1 MTGMGV
7 VVSPVLINRRS
18 ELAALRAAYERA
30 RAGEPVTVLVSG
42 EAGIGKSRLVATAVD
57 SFRDSGVAGASG
69 RAGGVPDGPMVL
81 TGGCLELGADGTP
94 WMPFLAILRNL
105 LREWGP
111 ERLAEALPSGGTALA
126 GWLPELSLPEGP
138 DGHVRLFGEV
148 LGLLQRVAA
157 ERPLVV
163 VVEDLHWADASSREL
178 LVYLVRNL
186 AASAVLLIVTM
197 RTGELPSS
205 HPTRQLLSEL
215 GRRAEVVRLELEP
228 LGRKEVGE
236 LLAALDGRAPH
247 AVASSEIH
255 RRSSGNPL
263 FVEALYASGT
273 ASSEGLNDLLL
284 GRIADLSPAA
294 RAVLATIAVAG
305 GAVPDDLLSE
315 VSGASVDDAL
325 RELVERNQVSVSG
338 TEYLIRHDLIR
349 EAVYGALLPGERR
362 RLHAR
367 FATAIEAGPGSP
379 AALAEHWSVAGEP
392 GKALA
397 AAWRAAL
404 TAERQYAYDEQL
416 NMLDRVLELWS
427 EVDGAGE
434 LIGVSY
440 AAVQETAAAAS
451 YTAGRSRTGVEHA
464 TAALAALDPD
474 TEPLRVAGL
483 LRLRGLLRCRI
494 DGSGSDDLSHAVRL
508 VQPGADDVL
517 RSRLL
522 SGLAFTEL
530 VGTPGPEMS
539 RHAAQALEL
548 AEAAGDDQALADARL
563 VVGGIALHTDGGP
576 GVVQQLMQDARRAA
590 DACGDHHTYLTSL
603 QWEGRAIADA
613 GRPEEAAALL
623 EGAGRQAAQWGR
635 MRARG
640 SMLTQNRAEVLI
652 SLGRWDEALELVD
665 NALADGPPPWYDAA
679 LRMEVAVIAVRRGR
693 YDEAAGH
700 LAQMA
705 VPPSGVASEIG
716 LQRLPVQLAL
726 AVGSGDVPTADRL
739 LVEALD
745 VMPDWPTADV
755 VVTARLYLAA
765 LQVERTVAGRRR
777 QVPVRSE
784 ALRKGLSG
792 LDRWPIVDA
801 VLRTGDA
808 FEAGSVAAWDT
819 AADAWRVVH
828 DVYEL
833 ARALVGG
840 AAAAIRS
847 NNKPGA
853 RRRLDEAREIA
864 TRLAAVPLLSD
875 IDDLAQRAGLSP
887 AAREEPAAHGL
898 TERELVVLRVLAR
911 GLSNAEIA
919 RELFVSPNTVATH
932 VARILRKL
940 NVSTRTEAAAVAHH
954 TGLVA
959 GD

>member
-1 MTGMGV
+1 MGA

-42 EAGIGKSRLVATAVD
+42 EAGIGKSRLVATAV
-57 SFRDSGVAGASG
+57 GALG
-69 RAGGVPDGPMVL
+69 DGEPMVL
-81 TGGCLELGADGTP
+81 TGGCLELGAEGTP
-94 WMPFLAILRNL
+94 WVPFLAILRNL

-111 ERLAEALPSGGTALA
+111 ERLTEALPSGGSALA

-138 DGHVRLFGEV
+138 AGHVRLFGEV

-178 LVYLVRNL
+178 FVYLVRNL
-186 AASAVLLIVTM
+186 SASAVLLIATV
-197 RTGELPSS
+197 RTGELPSG

-228 LGRKEVGE
+228 LGRNDVSE
-236 LLAALDGRAPH
+236 LLAALDGRVPH

-263 FVEALYASGT
+263 FVEALYAAGT
-273 ASSEGLNDLLL
+273 ASSEGLSDLLL
-284 GRIADLSPAA
+284 DRVADLSPAA
-294 RAVLATIAVAG
+294 RKVLTTIAVAG
-305 GAVPDDLLSE
+305 GAVPDDLLAE
-315 VSGASVDDAL
+315 VSGEPVDDAV
-325 RELVERNQVSVSG
+325 RELIERNQVSVLD
-338 TEYLIRHDLIR
+338 TEYVIRHDLIR

-367 FATAIEAGPGSP
+367 FAAAIEAGPGSQ
-379 AALAEHWSVAGEP
+379 ATLAEHWAVAGQP
-392 GKALA
+392 GKALVAAWGA
-397 AAWRAAL
+397 AA

-416 NMLDRVLELWS
+416 NMLDRVLELWPQ
-427 EVDGAGE
+427 VDGAAD
-434 LIGVSY
+434 LIGVND
-440 AAVQETAAAAS
+440 AAVQELAAAAS

-464 TAALAALDPD
+464 TAALAAIDPD
-474 TEPLRVAGL
+474 EEPLRVAGL

-494 DGSGSDDLSHAVRL
+494 DGTGSDDLTRAVQL
-508 VQPGADDVL
+508 VPSGVDDVL

-530 VGTPGPEMS
+530 VGMPGPEMS
-539 RHAAQALEL
+539 DHAARALEL
-548 AEAAGDDQALADARL
+548 AERIGDDQALADARL
-563 VVGGIALHTDGGP
+563 AVGGIALHTDGGP
-576 GVVQQLMQDARRAA
+576 AVVQQLMQAARRAA
-590 DACGDHHTYLTSL
+590 ERCGDQHTYLTSL

-613 GRPEEAAALL
+613 GRPEEAVVLL
-623 EGAGRQAAQWGR
+623 EGAEQQAEEWGR

-640 SMLTQNRAEVLI
+640 SMLAQNRAEVLI

-679 LRMEVAVIAVRRGR
+679 LRLEIAVIAVRRGR
-693 YDEAAGH
+693 YDEAADQ

-705 VPPSGVASEIG
+705 IPPAGVASEVG
-716 LQRLPVQLAL
+716 LQRLPVQMAL
-726 AVGSGDVPTADRL
+726 AVGTDDVPAADRL
-739 LVEALD
+739 LTEALD
-745 VMPDWPTADV
+745 VMPDWPAADV

-765 LQVERTVAGRRR
+765 LQLERTVTGRRR
-777 QVPVRSE
+777 QVPARSE
-784 ALRKGLSG
+784 LLRKGMPDAG
-792 LDRWPIVDA
+792 RWPIVDA

-808 FEAGSVAAWDT
+808 FELGTVAAWDT
-819 AADAWRVVH
+819 AADAWRVAH

-833 ARALVGG
+833 ALALAGG
-840 AAAAIRS
+840 AAAALRS

-853 RRRLDEAREIA
+853 RRRLDEARELA
-864 TRLAAVPLLSD
+864 TGLAAAPLLAEL
-875 IDDLAQRAGLSP
+875 DDLTQRAGISP
-887 AAREEPAAHGL
+887 TREEPAAHGL
-898 TERELVVLRVLAR
+898 TERELVVLRTLAR

-940 NVSTRTEAAAVAHH
+940 GAATRTEATAVAHR
-954 TGLVA
+954 TGLL
-959 GD
+959 D

>member
-1 MTGMGV
+1 MGAA
-7 VVSPVLINRRS
+7 VSPVLISRRT
-18 ELAALRAAYERA
+18 ELDALRGAYERA
-30 RAGEPVTVLVSG
+30 CAGEPVTVLVSG
-42 EAGIGKSRLVATAVD
+42 EAGIGKSRLVSTAV
-57 SFRDSGVAGASG
+57 AGC
-69 RAGGVPDGPMVL
+69 AGEPMVL
-81 TGGCLELGADGTP
+81 TGGCLELGAEGTP
-94 WMPFLAILRNL
+94 WVPFLAILRNL

-111 ERLAEALPSGGTALA
+111 DQLTEALPSGGTALA

-138 DGHVRLFGEV
+138 AGHVRLFGEV
-148 LGLLQRVAA
+148 LGLLQQVAA

-178 LVYLVRNL
+178 FVYLVRNL
-186 AASAVLLIVTM
+186 SASAVLLIATM
-197 RTGELPSS
+197 RTGELPSG

-215 GRRAEVVRLELEP
+215 GRRAEVLQLELEP
-228 LGRKEVGE
+228 LGRKEVSE
-236 LLAALDGRAPH
+236 LLAALDGRTPD

-284 GRIADLSPAA
+284 NRIADLSPAA
-294 RAVLATIAVAG
+294 HKVLATIAVAG
-305 GAVPDDLLSE
+305 GAVSDDLLSE
-315 VSGASVDDAL
+315 VSGEPADDAV
-325 RELVERNQVSVSG
+325 RELIERNQVSVSD
-338 TEYLIRHDLIR
+338 TEYVIRHDLIR

-362 RLHAR
+362 RLHAL
-367 FATAIEAGPGSP
+367 FAEAIEAGTGSP
-379 AALAEHWSVAGEP
+379 AALAEHWSVARQP
-392 GKALA
+392 DKALV
-397 AAWRAAL
+397 AAWRAAV

-416 NMLDRVLELWS
+416 NMLDRVLELWP
-427 EVDGAGE
+427 EVGAAAD

-440 AAVQETAAAAS
+440 AAVHEVAAAAS
-451 YTAGRSRTGVEHA
+451 YTAGRSRTGAEHA
-464 TAALAALDPD
+464 TAALAVLDPD
-474 TEPLRVAGL
+474 TEPLRVAAL

-494 DGSGSDDLSHAVRL
+494 DGTGSDDLTHAVQL
-508 VQPGADDVL
+508 VPPGADDVL

-530 VGTPGPEMS
+530 VGMPGPEMS

-548 AEAAGDDQALADARL
+548 AETTGDDQALADARL
-563 VVGGIALHTDGGP
+563 AVGGIALHTDGGP
-576 GVVQQLMQDARRAA
+576 AVVQQLMQDARRAA
-590 DACGDHHTYLTSL
+590 EACGDQHTYLTSL

-613 GRPEEAAALL
+613 GRPEEADVLL
-623 EGAGRQAAQWGR
+623 AGAEQQAEQWGR

-640 SMLTQNRAEVLI
+640 SMLAQNRAEVLI

-679 LRMEVAVIAVRRGR
+679 LRMEVAIIAVRRGR
-693 YDEAAGH
+693 YDEAAGQ

-705 VPPSGVASEIG
+705 IPPSGVASEVG

-726 AVGSGDVPTADRL
+726 AVGTGDVPTADRL
-739 LVEALD
+739 LAEALE
-745 VMPDWPTADV
+745 VMPDWPAADV
-755 VVTARLYLAA
+755 VVTARLCLAA
-765 LQVERTVAGRRR
+765 LQLERTVAGQRR
-777 QVPVRSE
+777 QVPTRSDL
-784 ALRKGLSG
+784 LRKNLPG

-801 VLRTGDA
+801 VLRTADA
-808 FEAGSVAAWDT
+808 FDTGTVAAWDT
-819 AADAWRVVH
+819 AANAWRVVH

-833 ARALVGG
+833 AQALVGG
-840 AAAAIRS
+840 AAAALRS

-853 RRRLDEAREIA
+853 RRRLDEARGLA
-864 TRLAAVPLLSD
+864 THLAAEPLLSE
-875 IDDLAQRAGLSP
+875 IDDLTQRAGISAP
-887 AAREEPAAHGL
+887 TREEPAAHGL
-898 TERELVVLRVLAR
+898 TERELVVLRTLAR

-940 NVSTRTEAAAVAHH
+940 GVATRTEAAAVAHR
-954 TGLVA
+954 TGMLK